1 MEKDRSL
8 YWTLFKST
16 FYLSAFTF
24 GGGYV
29 IVPLMEKRFVNE
41 LGWIDEDQML
51 DLIAIGQSSPGPIA
65 VNTSILIG
73 YRMAG
78 VPGALVTVLG
88 TILPPLLIMTLVTYF
103 YLAVRDNPIV
113 NNLLLG
119 MQAGVAAIIVNV
131 VLNMALRIIKQKRVI
146 PILVMIVALVA
157 GIGFDVNILYLLLF
171 AGVVG
176 AITTFM
182 DMRKK
187 VDGGDQ
193 Q

>member
-1 MEKDRSL
+1 MEKSRSL
-8 YWTLFKST
+8 YWTLFTST

-29 IVPLMEKRFVNE
+29 IVPLMEKRFVQE

-51 DLIAIGQSSPGPIA
+51 DIVAIGQSSPGPIA
-65 VNTSILIG
+65 VNTSILVG

-88 TILPPLLIMTLVTYF
+88 TILPPLVIMTLVTYF

-113 NNLLLG
+113 HNLLLG

-131 VLNMALRIIKQKRVI
+131 VWNMAMRIIKQKRVV
-146 PILVMIVALVA
+146 PILVMAVSLVA
-157 GIGFDVNILYLLLF
+157 GIVFDVNILYLLLF
-171 AGVVG
+171 AGIIG
-176 AITTFM
+176 AVTTFL
-182 DMRKK
+182 DLRNKK
-187 VDGGDQ
+187 GGVGQ
-193 Q
+193 